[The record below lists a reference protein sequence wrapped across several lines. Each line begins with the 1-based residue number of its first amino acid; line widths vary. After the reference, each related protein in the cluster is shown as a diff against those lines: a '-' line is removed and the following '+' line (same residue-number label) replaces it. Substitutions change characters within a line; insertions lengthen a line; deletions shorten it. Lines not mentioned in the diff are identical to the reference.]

1 MVRYGFCNYLANLI
15 IFGQVNF
22 SRGVHETRMPTITI
36 ARLPQ
41 DVGIGQRTF
50 VSRNF
55 DIFYHFVSKSAL
67 IEYYLRPLSPDVL

>member
-1 MVRYGFCNYLANLI
+1 M
-15 IFGQVNF
+15 
-22 SRGVHETRMPTITI
+22 HETRMPTITI

-67 IEYYLRPLSPDVL
+67 IEYYLRLLSPDVL